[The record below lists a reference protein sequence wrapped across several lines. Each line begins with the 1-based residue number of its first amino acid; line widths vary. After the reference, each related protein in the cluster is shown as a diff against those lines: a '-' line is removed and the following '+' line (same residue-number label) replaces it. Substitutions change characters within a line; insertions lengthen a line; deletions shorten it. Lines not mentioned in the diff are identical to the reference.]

1 MWEYRF
7 IYRDL
12 DEIMS
17 RNRRVALRFAELNR
31 RGERTV
37 VDLCRGLVAAGTMH
51 ASERELAA
59 LATNVVMIA
68 TYWMSWQRIHATRPT
83 HDAAI
88 DAPDD
93 RLGHAAY
100 QVMALI
106 APYMEGDAR
115 ALIERL
121 GADYLR

>member
-1 MWEYRF
+1 MWEDRF
-7 IYRDL
+7 IYRDR

-31 RGERTV
+31 RGEKTV
-37 VDLCRGLVAAGTMH
+37 VDLCRGLVAAGTMR

-59 LATNVVMIA
+59 LATNVVMVA
-68 TYWMSWQRIHATRPT
+68 TYWMSWQRIHATPPA